1 MKYLKKKMKNNL
13 GKNIILC
20 GPSGSGKSTIIN
32 YLLNKLP
39 ILSFSISCTTR
50 IPRYNEIHG
59 KDYYFI
65 SRNSFSKNI
74 KMNNFF
80 EWQQVYY
87 NIFYGT
93 LKKEVEKIWQKQKY
107 IIFDIDVK
115 GALNIK
121 KQYPNNTLTIFIKT
135 TSKIELQYRLLSRS
149 TESIQ
154 NIRQRMKKINF
165 ELAYA
170 HLFDYIIL
178 NDDLILCKKKIE
190 NQILSFLNL

>member
-1 MKYLKKKMKNNL
+1 MKNNL

-32 YLLNKLP
+32 YLLNKVP
-39 ILSFSISCTTR
+39 RLSFSISCTTR

-65 SRNSFSKNI
+65 SKNSFYKKI
-74 KMNNFF
+74 KMNKFF

-87 NIFYGT
+87 DIFYGT
-93 LKKEVEKIWQKQKY
+93 LKKEVEKIWQTQKY

-135 TSKIELQYRLLSRS
+135 TSKIELESRLLSRS
-149 TESIQ
+149 TESKQ
-154 NIRQRMKKINF
+154 NIIQRMKKINF
-165 ELAYA
+165 ELSYA
-170 HLFDYIIL
+170 HLFDYIFF
-178 NDDLILCKKKIE
+178 NDNLIICKKKIE
-190 NQILSFLNL
+190 NQILSFLNI